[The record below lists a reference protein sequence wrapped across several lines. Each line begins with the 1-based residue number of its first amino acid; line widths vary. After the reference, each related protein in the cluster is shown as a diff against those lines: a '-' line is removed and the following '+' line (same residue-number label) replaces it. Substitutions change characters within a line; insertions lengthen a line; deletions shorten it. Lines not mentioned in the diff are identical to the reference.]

1 MPHPSSAGPLS
12 PVTDPVTLDILQANV
27 QLLAE
32 KERLEGE
39 RQRLEGERQRL
50 EGERQRLEGERQRL
64 LDAEHERTEFIAR
77 VSHDLRTPLSSIIGF
92 SDLIL
97 TGEGAKLS
105 RRYLDYIEAIHRNGH
120 QLLALINDMLDLTT
134 LEARRMTIRR
144 QEVPLSE
151 LLADLRAATEPVLL
165 QAGLQTTWP
174 EASTLAR
181 STANIDRRRILQ
193 VLVNLV
199 DNARKFTPRGGQVTV
214 SLTVDAQEAL
224 FSVTDSGPGIPES
237 DRTGIFRPYA
247 QRGAVPSHEGV
258 GLGLAIVKAIVDLH
272 GGAITLTD
280 GPRSHRPGDGRG
292 CSFHVRIPQHAA
304 EFLPTAEM
312 P

>member
-1 MPHPSSAGPLS
+1 MPKPSITDITDAPA
-12 PVTDPVTLDILQANV
+12 PPDAADPVTLDILQANV

-32 KERLEGE
+32 KERLEA
-39 RQRLEGERQRL
+39 
-50 EGERQRLEGERQRL
+50 ERQRL
-64 LDAEHERTEFIAR
+64 LEAEHERTEFIAR

-105 RRYLDYIEAIHRNGH
+105 RRHLDYIEAIHRNGH

-144 QEVPLSE
+144 QDVLLVE

-165 QAGLQTTWP
+165 QAGLMVGWP
-174 EASTLAR
+174 TPASLTGLA
-181 STANIDRRRILQ
+181 ANIDRRRMLQ

-199 DNARKFTPRGGQVTV
+199 DNARKFTPRGGQVSV
-214 SLTVDAQEAL
+214 VLTANAQEAL
-224 FSVTDSGPGIPES
+224 FTVADTGPGIPES
-237 DRTGIFRPYA
+237 ERTGIFRPYA

-280 GPRSHRPGDGRG
+280 GPRSPHSTAGRG
-292 CSFHVRIPQHAA
+292 CSFRVRIPQHAP
-304 EFLPTAEM
+304 EFMPTAEM
-312 P
+312 AQP